1 MIMAGFNPISVLT
14 NLGNQV
20 VSAVENIPTAVQQAV
35 GAAAAHIAPAVQ
47 SPVQMPAATIQP
59 VQNLPAPFIS
69 TPIQTVQ
76 PPVQNLP
83 APFISTP
90 VNLYNAPISSLP
102 STPIIGVG
110 SVATIGSNPVA
121 DIFGTGGIDL
131 GLGETIASNPIG
143 WGVGLG
149 LGGVYALKELGI
161 LDTVY
166 NAGHNF
172 QGYLNSIPTEQQPAF
187 RVYNAYQQGLKAI
200 GDTSTNILNT
210 LSTIP
215 SSTAKLISPVVQ
227 PLQNA
232 ESAIVNLPGAGY
244 NQLVNTAKSTT
255 NLIDTSSKLINSGID
270 LYGNSLKNTV
280 VSTIKTD
287 YETAKY
293 DTSKILKNVIGF
305 GIGAANV
312 IHKEEGELYG
322 YGFPSETPPNS
333 NKNKNPV
340 VNEYENPLSNP
351 NTNPNKNENP
361 GEFITNLPEVFTYP
375 TPTVNPF
382 ITSTGNPD
390 IPSLPKIDLKLG
402 NLLLPSFPSIS
413 LGGGVSGGGINK
425 RKGRVHREIFSL
437 GTLVIPTGK
446 SKGSLGYKA
455 DMRPITTQKQPTKRP
470 VKPTTQKQA
479 PLKINMP
486 QPVLYNKPQQK
497 QSTRLRISVPAQPVR
512 PMKAHVTIPRN
523 YVPVTF
529 NPVHTNNRIPMN
541 NIPLN
546 NMTIQKKGKKNN
558 STNLRSALY

>member
-1 MIMAGFNPISVLT
+1 M
-14 NLGNQV
+14 
-20 VSAVENIPTAVQQAV
+20 
-35 GAAAAHIAPAVQ
+35 
-47 SPVQMPAATIQP
+47 
-59 VQNLPAPFIS
+59 
-69 TPIQTVQ
+69 
-76 PPVQNLP
+76 
-83 APFISTP
+83 
-90 VNLYNAPISSLP
+90 YNAPISSLP

-270 LYGNSLKNTV
+270 LYGNSLKNTG

-293 DTSKILKNVIGF
+293 DTSQILKNVIGF

-322 YGFPSETPPNS
+322 YGFPSETPNS

-351 NTNPNKNENP
+351 NTNPNKNKNP

-413 LGGGVSGGGINK
+413 LGGGVSGGGVNK

-455 DMRPITTQKQPTKRP
+455 DMRPITTPKQPTKRP

-512 PMKAHVTIPRN
+512 PMKAHVTTPRN

-558 STNLRSALY
+558 STNLRSALF